1 MYLRLRLPIRL
12 RYPIAVLHCKES
24 RFIRQVITCT
34 SLCRHRLLTDRR
46 CRSWS
51 TGAPA
56 SQDHRRGSL
65 SDDRRGSHVS
75 RARALHLFRPPSLL
89 GGLMELGAEL
99 LDPRGALPNLLG
111 VLSSSS
117 MITDNNLLVGTEEDA
132 SSDTRAAW
140 DFNGSMRAL
149 LLLLSLISIV
159 DMVGL

>member
-24 RFIRQVITCT
+24 RFIRQVITCRF
-34 SLCRHRLLTDRR
+34 LCRHRILPGCR

-65 SDDRRGSHVS
+65 SDNRRGSPVS
-75 RARALHLFRPPSLL
+75 RAHALHLFRPPSLL
-89 GGLMELGAEL
+89 DGLVELGAEL
-99 LDPRGALPNLLG
+99 LDPQGALPNLLG

-117 MITDNNLLVGTEEDA
+117 MITDNNLLTGTEEDA
-132 SSDTRAAW
+132 SSNSESDTIGRAARG
-140 DFNGSMRAL
+140 FNG
-149 LLLLSLISIV
+149 
-159 DMVGL
+159 